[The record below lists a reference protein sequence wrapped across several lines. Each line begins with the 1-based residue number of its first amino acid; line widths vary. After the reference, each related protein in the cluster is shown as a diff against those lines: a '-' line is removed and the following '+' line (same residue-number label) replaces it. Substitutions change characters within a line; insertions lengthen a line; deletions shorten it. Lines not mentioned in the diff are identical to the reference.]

1 MPRMPQP
8 LLVRHGQASFGSDHY
23 DQLGPLGERQC
34 HRLGTWLAQRGR
46 RFAAV
51 YTGTLQRQRQSLA
64 ALADGLGLPLDSTE
78 LPGLDEYDSHAVLA
92 TVQTAPLPRP
102 DTPEAYRQH
111 FRLLRQGL
119 TAWMEGRT
127 RPAGMPGY
135 AEFAAGVRDAL
146 ARAQH
151 CHGDVLIVSSGGP
164 IACAV
169 VQVLGAPATTGIDLN
184 MRIRNSALTEFDL
197 SPKRLA
203 LQTFNTLPHLDDPA
217 LADWVTYT

>member
-1 MPRMPQP
+1 MPQL

-23 DQLGPLGERQC
+23 DQLSPLGARQC
-34 HRLGTWLAQRGR
+34 QLLGEWLARRQR
-46 RFAAV
+46 RFAAI
-51 YTGTLQRQRQSLA
+51 YTGTLARQRQSLQ
-64 ALADGLGLPLDSTE
+64 ALAEGLGQSLQATE
-78 LPGLDEYDSHAVLA
+78 LPGLNEYDSHAVLA
-92 TVQTAPLPRP
+92 TVQATPLPRP

-119 TAWMEGRT
+119 AAWMEGRSQ
-127 RPAGMPGY
+127 PAGMPAY
-135 AEFAAGVRDAL
+135 ADFAAGVRDAL
-146 ARAQH
+146 ARAQAAE
-151 CHGDVLIVSSGGP
+151 GDVLVVSSGGP

-197 SPKRLA
+197 NPKRVA

-217 LADWVTYT
+217 LAGLVSYT